1 MQSASKMYAA
11 ALLEIGT
18 EDGTSRQI
26 FDDLKTVGGVIDGCG
41 ELEDLLVS
49 PAFSAEEKTGV
60 IESLFSGKISP
71 TVYNTLCVLT
81 EKRRMAIFSQ
91 IVKDYKDAYYD
102 KCGIAEAD
110 VTTVAPMKAETR
122 DRLKAKLE
130 KLYNKKIIINAHTDP
145 SVIGG
150 VRVVCCGNMLDGT
163 VRTRLHGMKDK
174 IKENISI

>member
-18 EDGTSRQI
+18 EDGSSRRI
-26 FDDLKTVGGVIDGCG
+26 FDDLKEIGSLIADCS
-41 ELEDLLVS
+41 ELSDFLVS
-49 PAFSAEEKTGV
+49 PAFSADEKIGV
-60 IESLFSGKISP
+60 IDSLFSGKVSP

-81 EKRRMAIFSQ
+81 EKRRMALFSQ
-91 IVKDYKDAYYD
+91 IVKDYKEAYYEQ
-102 KCGIAEAD
+102 CGIAEAD
-110 VTTVAPMKAETR
+110 VTTASPMKAETR

-130 KLYNKKIIINAHTDP
+130 TIYKKKILINEHIDP

-150 VRVVCCGNMLDGT
+150 VKVVCCGNMLDGT
-163 VRTRLHGMKDK
+163 LRTRLHGMKDK